1 MNFPLVTRSRF
12 EFSERHT
19 KLLKVML
26 TEASE
31 EMKELRQEFIGLVTG
46 QQDRVDELVK
56 TIVGMKKE
64 GFESPP
70 EIIEL
75 KSEDELPKVVW
86 EAINEV
92 SAKNS
97 REYYANMAY
106 AHEALESGK
115 TEDEVIHHVVY
126 GQDVEV

>member
-12 EFSERHT
+12 EFSERHI

-26 TEASE
+26 AESVDDRKT
-31 EMKELRQEFIGLVTG
+31 
-46 QQDRVDELVK
+46 QDQRYDELVK

-75 KSEDELPKVVW
+75 VPEKELPKVVW

-92 SAKNS
+92 SVKGT
-97 REYYANMAY
+97 REYYTNMAY

>member
-1 MNFPLVTRSRF
+1 GEKINLPGVTRSRF
-12 EFSERHT
+12 EFSERHI

-26 TEASE
+26 AESVDDRKT
-31 EMKELRQEFIGLVTG
+31 
-46 QQDRVDELVK
+46 QDQRYDELVK

-75 KSEDELPKVVW
+75 VPEKELPKVVW

-92 SAKNS
+92 SVKNT
-97 REYYANMAY
+97 REYYTNMAY